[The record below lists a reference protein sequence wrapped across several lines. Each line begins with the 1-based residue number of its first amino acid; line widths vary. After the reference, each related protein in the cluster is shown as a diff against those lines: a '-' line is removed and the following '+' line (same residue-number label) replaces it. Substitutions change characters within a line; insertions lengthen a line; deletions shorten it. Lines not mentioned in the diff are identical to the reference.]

1 MAKIQNVVETRFT
14 TRGEAKTAKET
25 EAIGRA
31 QTRLGQASASSGRA
45 FAAQASGL
53 GGVVSAYA
61 GAAATIFAL
70 SAAFNA
76 LNRAAQNQQAIDGTR
91 TLAAT
96 VGEQGDLVLSK
107 IQEITKGQLSIAEAA
122 KTTNLALSAGFNS
135 EQIENLTKVALK
147 ASVALGRNLVDSQDR
162 LVRGVAKIEPEIL
175 DELGIIVRLDDAVK
189 KYADSIGKAA
199 SDLTTY
205 ERSQAFANATIDQ
218 GLKKFSNLPNF

>member
-14 TRGEAKTAKET
+14 TRGGAKTAKET

-76 LNRAAQNQQAIDGTR
+76 
-91 TLAAT
+91 
-96 VGEQGDLVLSK
+96 
-107 IQEITKGQLSIAEAA
+107 
-122 KTTNLALSAGFNS
+122 
-135 EQIENLTKVALK
+135 
-147 ASVALGRNLVDSQDR
+147 
-162 LVRGVAKIEPEIL
+162 
-175 DELGIIVRLDDAVK
+175 
-189 KYADSIGKAA
+189 
-199 SDLTTY
+199 
-205 ERSQAFANATIDQ
+205 
-218 GLKKFSNLPNF
+218 